1 MTIDNNDNA
10 AKSPVR
16 VGTIVWGF
24 ILVAVAAFFFAGAQF
39 DLAGFNPAVVAT
51 WSVLGVGALAVIG
64 GVVGA
69 LFRR

>member
-1 MTIDNNDNA
+1 MAIDNNNDA
-10 AKSPVR
+10 GSPVR

-24 ILVAVAAFFFAGAQF
+24 IIVGIAALFFAWAQF
-39 DLAGFNPAVVAT
+39 DLAGFNPAIVAT
-51 WSVLGVGALAVIG
+51 WAILGLGALAVVG

>member
-1 MTIDNNDNA
+1 MAIDNDNA
-10 AKSPVR
+10 GKSPVR

-24 ILVAVAAFFFAGAQF
+24 ILVAVAAFFFAGAQL

-64 GVVGA
+64 GLLGA
-69 LFRR
+69 LVRR

>member
-1 MTIDNNDNA
+1 MAIDNNNDA
-10 AKSPVR
+10 GLPVR

-24 ILVAVAAFFFAGAQF
+24 IIVGIAALFFAWAQF
-39 DLAGFNPAVVAT
+39 DLAGFNPAIVAT
-51 WSVLGVGALAVIG
+51 WAILGLGTLAVIG